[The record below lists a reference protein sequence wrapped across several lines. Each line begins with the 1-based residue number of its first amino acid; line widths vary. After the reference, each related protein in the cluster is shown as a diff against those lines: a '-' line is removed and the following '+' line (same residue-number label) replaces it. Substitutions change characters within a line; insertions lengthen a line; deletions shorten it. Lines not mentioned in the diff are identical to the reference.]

1 MAWFR
6 GEKRAINDRIIT
18 LRVTMDNYEKAQ
30 AEHVTQ
36 IAVLETCQKNT
47 EARLDTITEV
57 TGDTNRKIDGLH
69 DTLTDV
75 LLTLKRR

>member
-6 GEKRAINDRIIT
+6 GEKKSMNEKIAILRTSMDDYERAH
-18 LRVTMDNYEKAQ
+18 
-30 AEHVTQ
+30 AEHATQ

-47 EARLDTITEV
+47 ELRLDSISEV
-57 TGDTNRKIDGLH
+57 TVDTNRKIDGLH